1 MRTLIVEDDF
11 MTRKLMARLIS
22 RYGECDVA
30 VNGEEAI
37 AAYSQSVKDNKK
49 YDLICLD
56 ILMPGLDGHQTLKK
70 IREIESTNHIK
81 SENRVK
87 IIMTTVLSDSASV
100 MEAFNSK
107 CEAYLI
113 KPIDSKKL
121 VQQLEFLGLIKA

>member
-1 MRTLIVEDDF
+1 MKALIVEDDF

-70 IREIESTNHIK
+70 IRGIESATHIR
-81 SENRVK
+81 SEHRVK
-87 IIMTTVLSDSASV
+87 VIMTTVLSDSSNV
-100 MEAFNSK
+100 MEAFNSE